1 MGCSGGLRFWH
12 TDSTKIE
19 PEHSLR
25 PDVNILLRSLENVSA
40 EDLKVIFSP
49 FLEHN
54 LLKKTL
60 PLLSC
65 GDLLEVGQWLILGFE
80 PLIKTYGHCEILY

>member
-40 EDLKVIFSP
+40 DDLKVILSP
-49 FLEHN
+49 LEHKS
-54 LLKKTL
+54 LKNFAAF
-60 PLLSC
+60 
-65 GDLLEVGQWLILGFE
+65 VMW
-80 PLIKTYGHCEILY
+80 